1 MHNTVG
7 WMPMKALYSDVK
19 LMMYYKGQ
27 YYSLKSINQ
36 NPNITHKID
45 RIDVLGQEKDWSWLT
60 SDFFLLKK
68 ASARSKEN
76 ESTNKTFFL
85 PVSFPRFLSW
95 Y

>member
-1 MHNTVG
+1 MCNTVF

-45 RIDVLGQEKDWSWLT
+45 RIDLLWTRQRLIMINIWLFV
-60 SDFFLLKK
+60 D
-68 ASARSKEN
+68 EG
-76 ESTNKTFFL
+76 
-85 PVSFPRFLSW
+85 
-95 Y
+95 